1 MGLKETMMTFPHTKS
16 YSWWS
21 REQRPFTLAEL
32 VADGVVHV
40 VGLIIAIAAGSILLA
55 YATTHTAPESVL
67 ALVVYV
73 ASLVAVLGVSLA
85 YNLWPVSPIKM
96 YLARFDQAA
105 IFLFIA
111 GTYTPFL
118 AVLGGTPVATMLTVF
133 VWGAS
138 LIGVALKLI
147 VPERFGRLAIALYLA
162 IGWSGI
168 FVFSSLAQSLPPLA
182 LWLLPAGGVV
192 YSLGIIFHLWEKL
205 KFQNV
210 LWHVFVVAGA
220 CLHLWA
226 VLDTM
231 VISRL

>member
-1 MGLKETMMTFPHTKS
+1 MQNRLAK

-21 REQRPFTLAEL
+21 REQRPYTRAEL
-32 VADGVVHV
+32 VVDGVVHV
-40 VGLIIAIAAGSILLA
+40 LGLIVAIAAGSVLLA
-55 YATTHTAPESVL
+55 FAILETAPEAAP

-73 ASLVAVLGVSLA
+73 GSLVAVLGVSLA
-85 YNLWPVSPIKM
+85 YNLWPVSPVKKW
-96 YLARFDQAA
+96 LARFDQAA

-118 AVLGGTPVATMLTVF
+118 AVLGGTTTGILMTTF

-168 FVFSSLAQSLPPLA
+168 LVFQSLAQTLPSTTM
-182 LWLLPAGGVV
+182 WLLLAGGVT
-192 YSLGIIFHLWEKL
+192 YSMGIIFHLWERL
-205 KFQNV
+205 KFQNA
-210 LWHVFVVAGA
+210 LWHIFVVGGA
-220 CLHLWA
+220 SLHLWA
-226 VLDTM
+226 VIDCM
-231 VISRL
+231 VIHRL

>member
-1 MGLKETMMTFPHTKS
+1 MQNRLAK

-21 REQRPFTLAEL
+21 REQRPYTLAEL
-32 VADGVVHV
+32 VVDGVVHIL
-40 VGLIIAIAAGSILLA
+40 GLIGAIAAGSILLA
-55 YATTHTAPESVL
+55 FAILETAPEAAP

-73 ASLVAVLGVSLA
+73 GSLVAVLGVSLA
-85 YNLWPVSPIKM
+85 YNLWPVSPAKKL
-96 YLARFDQAA
+96 LARFDQAA

-118 AVLGGTPVATMLTVF
+118 AVLGGTTTGILMTTF

-168 FVFSSLAQSLPPLA
+168 LVFQSLAQTLPSTTM
-182 LWLLPAGGVV
+182 LLLLAGGVT
-192 YSLGIIFHLWEKL
+192 YSMGIIFHLWERL
-205 KFQNV
+205 KFQNA
-210 LWHVFVVAGA
+210 LWHVFVVGGA
-220 CLHLWA
+220 SLHLWA
-226 VLDTM
+226 VIDCM
-231 VISRL
+231 VIHRL

>member
-1 MGLKETMMTFPHTKS
+1 MSLSRAKT

-32 VADGVVHV
+32 IADGVVQV
-40 VGLIIAIAAGSILLA
+40 LGLIIAIAAGSVLLA
-55 YATTHTAPESVL
+55 FAITHTAPEAVP

-73 ASLVAVLGVSLA
+73 GSLVAVLGVSLA

-96 YLARFDQAA
+96 YLARVDQAA

-118 AVLGGTPVATMLTVF
+118 AVLGGTPMATILTVF

-138 LIGVALKLI
+138 LIGIALKLI

-162 IGWSGI
+162 IGWSGL
-168 FVFSSLAQSLPPLA
+168 FVFSSLAYSLPPLA
-182 LWLLPAGGVV
+182 LWLLPAGGAV

>member
-1 MGLKETMMTFPHTKS
+1 LSTAPKTMS

-32 VADGVVHV
+32 IADGVVHIL
-40 VGLIIAIAAGSILLA
+40 GLIIAIAAGSVLLA
-55 YATTHTAPESVL
+55 LAITHTAPEAAP

-73 ASLVAVLGVSLA
+73 GSLVAVLGVSLA
-85 YNLWPVSPIKM
+85 YNLWPISPIKM
-96 YLARFDQAA
+96 YLARLDQAA

-118 AVLGGTPVATMLTVF
+118 AVLGGTTMATVLTVF

-138 LIGVALKLI
+138 LIGIALKLI
-147 VPERFGRLAIALYLA
+147 VPQRFGRLAIALYLA

-168 FVFSSLAQSLPPLA
+168 FVFQSLAQTLPPLS
-182 LWLLPAGGVV
+182 LWLVLAGGIV

>member
-1 MGLKETMMTFPHTKS
+1 MTTIPKATMS

-32 VADGVVHV
+32 IADGVVHV
-40 VGLIIAIAAGSILLA
+40 LGLIFAIAVGSILLA
-55 YATTHTAPESVL
+55 FAITNTAPEAAP

-73 ASLVAVLGVSLA
+73 GSLVAVLGVSLA

-96 YLARFDQAA
+96 YLARLDQAA

-111 GTYTPFL
+111 ATYTPFL
-118 AVLGGTPVATMLTVF
+118 AVLGGTPIATILTVF

-138 LIGVALKLI
+138 LIGIALKLI
-147 VPERFGRLAIALYLA
+147 VPQRFGRLAIALYLA

-168 FVFSSLAQSLPPLA
+168 FVFQSLAHALSPLS
-182 LWLLPAGGVV
+182 LWLVLAGGIV

-205 KFQNV
+205 KFQNA

-220 CLHLWA
+220 SLHLWA
-226 VLDTM
+226 VLDCM
-231 VISRL
+231 VLSRL

>member
-1 MGLKETMMTFPHTKS
+1 MSG
-16 YSWWS
+16 
-21 REQRPFTLAEL
+21 
-32 VADGVVHV
+32 
-40 VGLIIAIAAGSILLA
+40 
-55 YATTHTAPESVL
+55 
-67 ALVVYV
+67 
-73 ASLVAVLGVSLA
+73 SLVAVLGVSLA

-96 YLARFDQAA
+96 ALARLDQAA

-118 AVLGGTPVATMLTVF
+118 AVLGGTPVAIVLTVF

-138 LIGVALKLI
+138 LIGIALKLI
-147 VPERFGRLAIALYLA
+147 VPRALR
-162 IGWSGI
+162 
-168 FVFSSLAQSLPPLA
+168 
-182 LWLLPAGGVV
+182 PAGDRALSRHRLERHFRVPVAGPYAAAASALAAGRSGGIV

>member
-1 MGLKETMMTFPHTKS
+1 VQNRLAK

-21 REQRPFTLAEL
+21 REQRPYTLAEL
-32 VADGVVHV
+32 VVDGVVHV
-40 VGLIIAIAAGSILLA
+40 LGLIVAIAAGSVLLA
-55 YATTHTAPESVL
+55 FAILETAPEAAP

-73 ASLVAVLGVSLA
+73 GSLVAVLGVSLA
-85 YNLWPVSPIKM
+85 YNLWPVSPVKKW
-96 YLARFDQAA
+96 LARFDQAA

-118 AVLGGTPVATMLTVF
+118 AVLGGTTTGILMTTF

-168 FVFSSLAQSLPPLA
+168 LVFQSLAQTLPSTTM
-182 LWLLPAGGVV
+182 WLLLAGGVT
-192 YSLGIIFHLWEKL
+192 YSMGIIFHLWERL
-205 KFQNV
+205 KFQNA
-210 LWHVFVVAGA
+210 LWHIFVVGGA
-220 CLHLWA
+220 SLHLWA
-226 VLDTM
+226 VIDCM
-231 VISRL
+231 VIHRL